1 MQGKSWCHDEHV
13 REYFKFDLTITTHN
27 KSSVMI
33 KEFDIL
39 WVDRLVF
46 NTNLNW
52 ENMVILLT
60 LNKKF
65 DQIWVKYKG
74 GGFQEGNCG
83 TNKAAK
89 V

>member
-1 MQGKSWCHDEHV
+1 
-13 REYFKFDLTITTHN
+13 
-27 KSSVMI
+27 MI

-74 GGFQEGNCG
+74 GGF
-83 TNKAAK
+83 
-89 V
+89 